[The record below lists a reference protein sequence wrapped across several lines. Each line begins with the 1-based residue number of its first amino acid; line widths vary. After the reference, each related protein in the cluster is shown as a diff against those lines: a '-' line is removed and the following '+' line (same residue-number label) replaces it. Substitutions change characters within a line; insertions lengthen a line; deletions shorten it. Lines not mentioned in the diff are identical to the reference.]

1 MNVKERIEELRNEMR
16 ERGIEAYIVPSSDPH
31 QSEYVAEHYT
41 ARTFI
46 TGFTGSAGTA
56 IITLK
61 DAGLWTDGRY
71 FIQAENQLKDT
82 GVTLFRMGESWCSN
96 C

>member
-1 MNVKERIEELRNEMR
+1 MNIKERIEQLRIEMR

-46 TGFTGSAGTA
+46 TGFTGSAGSDLIVSGSTA
-56 IITLK
+56 VPSIYTLK
-61 DAGLWTDGRY
+61 SR
-71 FIQAENQLKDT
+71 
-82 GVTLFRMGESWCSN
+82 
-96 C
+96 

>member
-1 MNVKERIEELRNEMR
+1 MNVKERIEQLRNQMR

-61 DAGLWTDGRY
+61 DARSMDRWKIFYTSR
-71 FIQAENQLKDT
+71 
-82 GVTLFRMGESWCSN
+82 S
-96 C
+96 